1 MNSEINRLIYKVTH
15 SDGSGSCFYIKQ
27 HDIFVTNY
35 HVVAGYRNV
44 AIHDNDRNPYEARVV
59 AVNPEL
65 DLALLSVDADF
76 SHLPDFALTEEDP
89 QIGAKVHVAGYP
101 FGMPFTITEGSLSS
115 PRQLMDGKYYIQ
127 VDAPVNPGNSGGPI
141 INDKGEVIGVTVSK
155 FSSADNMGFGVR
167 IEALKQLLSAIEDL
181 DRSEFHVQCASCD
194 ELISG
199 DEEYC
204 PSCGAKIDETV
215 LATHEMSALGEFC
228 ETAIERMGINPVLAR
243 NGHDSWV
250 FHRGSSEIRLFVYD
264 RHYLFAI
271 SPINL
276 LPKKNVEKVLDFMLD
291 TDFYP
296 YKMGID
302 GRQIYLCYR
311 IHLADLTEHSR
322 ERILNNIVGL
332 AEKADELD
340 NKLVDE
346 YGCEFSLYSKA

>member
-1 MNSEINRLIYKVTH
+1 MNPEINRLIYKVTH
-15 SDGSGSCFYIKQ
+15 ADGSGSCFYLKQ

-35 HVVAGYRNV
+35 HVVAGYRTV
-44 AIHDNDRNPYEARVV
+44 AIHDNDRNPFEARVV
-59 AVNPEL
+59 VVNPEL
-65 DLALLSVDADF
+65 DLALLAVDADF
-76 SHLPDFALTEEDP
+76 SHLPDFNIAGEEDP
-89 QIGAKVHVAGYP
+89 VIGSKVHVAGYP

-155 FSSADNMGFGVR
+155 FASASADNIGFGVR
-167 IEALKQLLSAIEDL
+167 TEALRQLLDAIEDL
-181 DRSEFHVQCASCD
+181 DRTEFHVQCDSCD

-204 PSCGAKIDETV
+204 PSCGAHIDEAV
-215 LATHEMSALGEFC
+215 LATHEMTPLGEFC
-228 ETAIERMGINPVLAR
+228 ETAIARMGINPVLAR
-243 NGHDSWV
+243 SGHNSWV
-250 FHRGSSEIRLFVYD
+250 FHRGSSEIR
-264 RHYLFAI
+264 
-271 SPINL
+271 
-276 LPKKNVEKVLDFMLD
+276 PKKNVEPVLEFMLD

-311 IHLADLTEHSR
+311 IHLADLTQESAQ
-322 ERILNNIVGL
+322 RILDNIVGL

-340 NKLVDE
+340 NMMVDKF
-346 YGCEFSLYSKA
+346 GCEFSLYSKA